1 MVVGEGAGWMG
12 RVGVAVV
19 VVGEVDEVVV
29 VVGGVGGGVGA

>member
-1 MVVGEGAGWMG
+1 MG

-29 VVGGVGGGVGA
+29 VGGVGGSGCVMAWY